1 LYNNVFNARL
11 VTFKKNNNA
20 EMKKLIVYYT
30 IFVGVVPFVSFFL
43 HKSED
48 PNWAFVKEEG
58 AWVLKQ
64 DGNSFFIRGAV
75 MHHKVSR
82 PELLKKI
89 GGNVVRIEA
98 NVDLIREAYDSG
110 LYAYV
115 NLPILHQRDG
125 MDWDCE
131 AQVKELEMKII
142 EIVNK
147 LKHHPGILMWSL
159 GNEHAII
166 PGSDVNEGGYNKNV
180 WEKLDKIAK
189 KIKKVDPD
197 HFVGY
202 AVSLSNV
209 EQKLS
214 EIVNYSQNLDYIGL
228 NAYDEMEDNLFA
240 ANSVW
245 KKPILITE
253 WGINGWWS
261 KNWKG
266 HRSAREESTSFE
278 KSRLI
283 GERCRILESSRKLC
297 VGGIVFFWGDRDEQ
311 SSTYWGLLH
320 EDRTTDSIGALATV
334 WGGDLIRERSLEL
347 SRPNIE
353 NPNGAKIKKVQFVLR
368 KEEKALK
375 ENESLS
381 LGLEGGQLY
390 EASVFVENAS
400 GREID
405 YSWEIRNG
413 LGKKVYGKSIKELE
427 LLEGLIVEEEGPQIT
442 FRAPKENGIYRL
454 HAFAAEGENY
464 VAYSNVIFTVGRVN
478 PKEKKEIDKK
488 FENDL
493 PTLLPCNQ
501 FSVKRS

>member
-1 LYNNVFNARL
+1 MN
-11 VTFKKNNNA
+11 
-20 EMKKLIVYYT
+20 KLAVYY
-30 IFVGVVPFVSFFL
+30 ISFLVILASVAFYL

-48 PNWAFVKEEG
+48 PTWAFVKEEG

-64 DGNSFFIRGAV
+64 NGNSFFIRGAV
-75 MHHKVSR
+75 MHHKISR

-89 GGNVVRIEA
+89 GGNVVRVEP
-98 NVDLIREAYDSG
+98 NLELVRKAYESG

-131 AQVKELEMKII
+131 TQVKELEIKII
-142 EIVNK
+142 ESVNN

-166 PGSDVNEGGYNKNV
+166 PGSDVKEGGYNKNV
-180 WEKLDKIAK
+180 WERLDKIAK

-202 AVSLSNV
+202 AVSPFNV

-214 EIVNYSQNLDYIGL
+214 EIVEYSQNLDYIGL
-228 NAYDEMEDNLFA
+228 NAYNEMKDNLFD

-253 WGINGWWS
+253 WGIDGWWS

-283 GERCRILESSRKLC
+283 GERCRVLESSRNLC

-320 EDRTTDSIGALATV
+320 EDRTTDSIGALAGV
-334 WGGDLIRERSLEL
+334 WGGEL
-347 SRPNIE
+347 SREQPLDLRKPNIE
-353 NPNGAKIKKVQFVLR
+353 NPNGVKIKNVQFVRR
-368 KEEKALK
+368 KEEKSLK
-375 ENESLS
+375 ESESLS

-390 EASVFVENAS
+390 EASVLVENAS
-400 GREID
+400 ERDIE

-413 LGKKVYGKSIKELE
+413 LGKKVYGKSINKLV
-427 LLEGLIVEEEGPQIT
+427 LLEGLIVGEEDSRIT
-442 FRAPKENGIYRL
+442 FRAPKKNGIYRL
-454 HAFAAEGENY
+454 HVFAAEGEDY
-464 VAYSNVIFTVGRVN
+464 VAYSNTIFTVGRIK

-493 PTLLPCNQ
+493 PTLIPCD
-501 FSVKRS
+501 